1 MWVECVDKCT
11 RKSMIGWTSLALR
24 AITESG
30 QQLKTRVVW
39 FKLER
44 QSSAARAAAAVVPP
58 ARTSPARSA
67 AAAAP
72 GSSDDARCRACALG
86 MPAKRALS

>member
-1 MWVECVDKCT
+1 MWVECIDKCT

-44 QSSAARAAAAVVPP
+44 QSSAARAAAAAVPP
-58 ARTSPARSA
+58 PRASPARSA
-67 AAAAP
+67 AAA
-72 GSSDDARCRACALG
+72 GSSGDTRCRACAVG